1 MYVNKT
7 TCPKK
12 VTFYRTIF
20 WDVQSVILQ
29 TWKFHIH
36 GCNQLW
42 IENILEKK
50 KKFPESPN
58 KQNLNLLHTQ
68 KLFTNYLHFIY
79 NHTHNI
85 YISGII
91 SNK

>member
-50 KKFPESPN
+50 KKISRKSQQAKLEFAAHPE
-58 KQNLNLLHTQ
+58 TIY
-68 KLFTNYLHFIY
+68 KLFTFYLQPY
-79 NHTHNI
+79 T
-85 YISGII
+85 
-91 SNK
+91 